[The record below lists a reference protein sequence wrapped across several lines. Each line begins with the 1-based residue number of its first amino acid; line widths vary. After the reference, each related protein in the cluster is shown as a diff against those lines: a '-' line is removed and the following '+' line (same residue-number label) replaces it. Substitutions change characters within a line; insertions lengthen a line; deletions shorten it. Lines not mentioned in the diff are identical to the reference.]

1 MTISALT
8 KIYHK
13 VYFILP
19 IFILSGCIG
28 YTPTYYNDNIEF
40 TVHIVDSSSSD
51 NQNDIHV
58 YIDDKETEFK
68 KIKTFNKNYSSDK
81 ESLKIAYC
89 SQEEMTIPNNCNS
102 FYDILFNVKREHQN
116 KTIKITKHGKPDTI
130 FNLYPQITNEKWA
143 SGKSEISLKES
154 TTAAILLL
162 PTNTYETVSVC
173 GQAVWGVF
181 KREPHTGGVAISCLA
196 FIPMAIGVDIYNI
209 VIGLPS
215 TAIVNPWTNYK
226 IEKSPDI

>member
-68 KIKTFNKNYSSDK
+68 KIKTFNKKY
-81 ESLKIAYC
+81 Y
-89 SQEEMTIPNNCNS
+89 
-102 FYDILFNVKREHQN
+102 
-116 KTIKITKHGKPDTI
+116 
-130 FNLYPQITNEKWA
+130 
-143 SGKSEISLKES
+143 
-154 TTAAILLL
+154 
-162 PTNTYETVSVC
+162 
-173 GQAVWGVF
+173 
-181 KREPHTGGVAISCLA
+181 
-196 FIPMAIGVDIYNI
+196 
-209 VIGLPS
+209 
-215 TAIVNPWTNYK
+215 
-226 IEKSPDI
+226 